1 MKQFLIITFAFLLG
15 SQSYA
20 TDLHMA
26 RSSASFPETMLKLQE
41 TIKNTGYTVSRVQR
55 VDIGLTASGYKTDKY
70 RVVFYGKAHEVNEL
84 THKYAFLNA
93 YLPLKIAIFAE
104 GEETLMVASSPLLL
118 DDVSAPE
125 LKPFLVQWEKD
136 LVSIMSKMRVSSDQD

>member
-1 MKQFLIITFAFLLG
+1 MKQLLLIALACLLG
-15 SQSYA
+15 LNSYA

-41 TIKNTGYTVSRVQR
+41 TIRNMGYKVSRVQR

-70 RVVFYGKAHEVNEL
+70 RVVFYGKTEEVTRL
-84 THKYAFLNA
+84 SKKYPFLVP

-104 GEETLMVASSPLLL
+104 GEETLMVALSPLLL
-118 DDVSAPE
+118 DDASAPA
-125 LKPFLVQWEKD
+125 LKPVLARWEKD
-136 LVSIMSKMRVSSDQD
+136 VAKIMSTMRQSNE